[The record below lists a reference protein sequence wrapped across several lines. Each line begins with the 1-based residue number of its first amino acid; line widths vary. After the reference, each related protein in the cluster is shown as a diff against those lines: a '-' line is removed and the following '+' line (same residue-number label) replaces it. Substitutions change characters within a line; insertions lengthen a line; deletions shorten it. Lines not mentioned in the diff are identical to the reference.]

1 MTAMARLET
10 SRLWLRPVERGDVAG
25 LVDLFNEP
33 TVRRYLW
40 DDEVVAEATVVQVV
54 ERSSS
59 SAVESG
65 YGIWLYGPKG
75 DPRFVGFTGFHPF
88 HDPPQLELIYG
99 QAPTVCGRGFA
110 TEAAQAVIDHGFE
123 VLGMA
128 RIQMSTDV
136 PNRASVAVMER
147 LGARFRKRTEDG
159 LAGTLFYEIH
169 RPDRG

>member
-10 SRLWLRPVERGDVAG
+10 PRLWLRPAERDDVVT

-40 DDEVVAEATVVQVV
+40 DDEVVAEATVAQVV
-54 ERSSS
+54 EHSMA
-59 SAVESG
+59 SAVASG
-65 YGIWLYGPKG
+65 YGLWLYGVKG
-75 DPRFVGFTGFHPF
+75 DSRVVGFTGFHPF

-99 QAPTVCGRGFA
+99 QAPEVCGRGFA
-110 TEAAQAVIDHGFE
+110 TEAARAVIVHGFE
-123 VLGMA
+123 VLGMT

-136 PNRASVAVMER
+136 PNRASVAVMQR
-147 LGARFRKRTEDG
+147 LGARFQKRTEDG

-169 RPDRG
+169 RPDQG